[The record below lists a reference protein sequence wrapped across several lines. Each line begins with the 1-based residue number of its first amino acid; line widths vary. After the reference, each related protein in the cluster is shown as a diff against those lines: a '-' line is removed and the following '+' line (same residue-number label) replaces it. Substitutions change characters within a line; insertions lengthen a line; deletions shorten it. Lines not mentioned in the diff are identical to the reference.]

1 MGKDSSS
8 KGNDT
13 VGGLAVIAGIICAI
27 AGYGKGG
34 WGGAL
39 VAGAMGSGAVYL
51 AFKFIGLLWTW
62 LVVSAVLL
70 LMLAVLVSRWEA
82 LSGLFQ

>member
-1 MGKDSSS
+1 MSKQSSS
-8 KGNDT
+8 KSSDA
-13 VGGLAVIAGIICAI
+13 VGGLSVIAGIICAI

-70 LMLAVLVSRWEA
+70 LMLAVLVSRWNVIFP
-82 LSGLFQ
+82 LFQ